1 MKKSFLTLLG
11 IFFFAVN
18 LSAQDNFIKW
28 MSFEEA
34 ETQMH
39 QEPKKIF
46 IDVFTNWCGWCK
58 KMDATT
64 FKDPAIVAFINKNYY
79 AVKFNAE
86 TRDTIVLNNTS
97 YIFKPENRANELAV
111 ALLNGKLSYP
121 TTVYLDEN
129 FNMLSPVPGYL
140 TADVMLKIL
149 KYFGENHHKTTSW
162 EDYQKM

>member
-1 MKKSFLTLLG
+1 MKKSFLTLIG
-11 IFFFAVN
+11 IFFIIVN
-18 LSAQDNFIKW
+18 LSAQDNSIKW
-28 MSFEEA
+28 LTFEEA
-34 ETQMH
+34 ETGMRL
-39 QEPKKIF
+39 EPKKIF
-46 IDVFTNWCGWCK
+46 IDVYTNWCGWCK

-64 FKDPAIVAFINKNYY
+64 FKDPAIIDFINKNYY
-79 AVKFNAE
+79 AIKFNAE
-86 TRDTIVLNNTS
+86 TRDTIVLNNIS
-97 YIFKPENRANELAV
+97 YIFKTENRANELAV

-129 FNMLSPVPGYL
+129 FNMLSPVPGFL